1 MNEKLFIIFGTGPD
15 AVGLVERITTPVAA
29 VQGNIIDLRQDVLHG
44 LFTLFM
50 VVDLAASGLEEGE
63 LSDLVRRLSLET
75 GLDLRVD
82 EYRPL
87 PRHGARQPL
96 LLILLGRDRPGIV
109 AAVTGLLKTY
119 DINVDLAEMIARE
132 GVFLMELMVDLHR
145 CAIPLDNLKGALR
158 RRMGELG
165 IDTLFQ
171 SEDVFNKKK
180 RVLLFD
186 IRASLMT
193 PATRE
198 EILRLAGLP
207 AASLETGLG
216 RSEADCLCRAAGC
229 LEGLP
234 LEVMTQVAR
243 AVEVGPGTLELIQT
257 LKTMGYK
264 IALACRAFGCVAEVL
279 RAKLGIDHCF
289 GVPLAEN
296 DDAMTLTGEL
306 EEGALEGLSV
316 PALIQRLARLEGVDP
331 TEITV
336 IANDPGDPTAPL
348 PGINLRFDM
357 KRILDYH
364 NERILSH
371 QALLGLLGSFGPPP
385 IFGAEGVR
393 EAQQGQRAQ
402 ASRQRQAQQVQT
414 LQPRQIPAFQ
424 EAGSGAPDEHP
435 PTAGSGD
442 ASR

>member
-50 VVDLAASGLEEGE
+50 VVDLAAAALGKDEVT
-63 LSDLVRRLSLET
+63 DLVGRLSRET

-87 PRHGARQPL
+87 PRRGARQPL

-132 GVFLMELMVDLHR
+132 GVFLMELMVDLDR
-145 CAIPLDNLKGALR
+145 CAIPLENLKGALR
-158 RRMGELG
+158 QRMGELG

-186 IRASLMT
+186 LRTSLMA

-207 AASLETGLG
+207 ATSLETALG
-216 RSEADCLCRAAGC
+216 RGEGDCLCRAAGC

-243 AVEVGPGTLELIQT
+243 AVEVGSGTLELIQT
-257 LKTMGYK
+257 LKTMGYQ

-331 TEITV
+331 AEITV
-336 IANDPGDPTAPL
+336 IASDPRDPAAAL
-348 PGINLRFDM
+348 PGISLRFDM

-364 NERILSH
+364 NQHILSR
-371 QALLGLLGSFGPPP
+371 QALLGLLGSFGPP
-385 IFGAEGVR
+385 I
-393 EAQQGQRAQ
+393 
-402 ASRQRQAQQVQT
+402 
-414 LQPRQIPAFQ
+414 LQPPQD
-424 EAGSGAPDEHP
+424 AP
-435 PTAGSGD
+435 
-442 ASR
+442 R

>member
-50 VVDLAASGLEEGE
+50 VVDLAAAALGKDEVT
-63 LSDLVRRLSLET
+63 DLVGRLSRET

-87 PRHGARQPL
+87 PRRGARQPL

-132 GVFLMELMVDLHR
+132 GVFLMELMVDLDR
-145 CAIPLDNLKGALR
+145 CAIPLENLKGALR

-186 IRASLMT
+186 LRTSLMA

-207 AASLETGLG
+207 AASLETTLG
-216 RSEADCLCRAAGC
+216 RGEGDCLCRAAGC

-243 AVEVGPGTLELIQT
+243 AVEVGSGTLELIQT

-316 PALIQRLARLEGVDP
+316 PSLIQRLARLEGVDP
-331 TEITV
+331 AEITV
-336 IANDPGDPTAPL
+336 IASDPADLSAAL
-348 PGINLRFDM
+348 PGISLRFDM

-364 NERILSH
+364 NQHILSR
-371 QALLGLLGSFGPPP
+371 QALLGLLGSFGPPTLLSRD
-385 IFGAEGVR
+385 GGR
-393 EAQQGQRAQ
+393 EAA
-402 ASRQRQAQQVQT
+402 
-414 LQPRQIPAFQ
+414 
-424 EAGSGAPDEHP
+424 AGVAGANP
-435 PTAGSGD
+435 PVAVGGD
-442 ASR
+442 APR